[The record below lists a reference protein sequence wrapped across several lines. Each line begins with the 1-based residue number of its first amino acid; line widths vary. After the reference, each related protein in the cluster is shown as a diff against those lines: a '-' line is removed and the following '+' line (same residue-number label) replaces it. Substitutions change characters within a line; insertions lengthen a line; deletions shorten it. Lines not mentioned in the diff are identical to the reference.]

1 MVLRK
6 KGKNMENKQIHQ
18 DHDYSLEAI
27 PQNARKGFF
36 SMLVVMLGFA
46 FFSASMLAGGNIG
59 TSLNMP
65 DFIKAVVIGNILL
78 CIYTGLLACIAGD
91 TGLSTHLLARYSF
104 GEKGSYLLSFLV
116 SVTQVGWF
124 GVGVAMFAIPVSKV
138 TGINLWVLIIVSG
151 LLMTATAYFGMK
163 SLTIL
168 SMIAV
173 PAIAILGSIS
183 AGKAITDVGGI
194 SGLLAIEPTGT
205 MTMSTA
211 LAAVV
216 ATFISGG
223 TLTPDFTRF
232 SKDRKVAISTT
243 VIAFLIGNSLMLAF
257 GAIGAMVTG
266 QADISEVMFTQGLII
281 PAIIILGLNIWT
293 TNDNAL
299 YGSGLGFSN
308 ITKQPKN
315 RMVVINGIIGTL
327 LAMIL
332 YNNFMAWLNM
342 LNSFIPATG
351 AVLIADYFIINRGR
365 YTDFKNAKF
374 KSVNVNAIISWVAGV
389 IGAYTI
395 PGITPVNSVLTAMIT
410 YVVLTELTKS
420 KEVKE
425 KNIA

>member
-1 MVLRK
+1 MNK
-6 KGKNMENKQIHQ
+6 KQQHQ

-27 PQNARKGFF
+27 PQSEKKGFM

-46 FFSASMLAGGNIG
+46 FFSASMIAGGNIG
-59 TSLNMP
+59 TSLNMG
-65 DFIKAVVIGNILL
+65 DFLKAVILGNILL

-104 GEKGSYLLSFLV
+104 GEKGSYLLSGLV
-116 SVTQVGWF
+116 SITQVGWF

-138 TGINLWVLIIVSG
+138 TGINLWTLIIVSG

-173 PAIAILGSIS
+173 PAIAILGSVS
-183 AGKAITDVGGI
+183 AGKAIGDVGGI
-194 SGLLAIEPTGT
+194 SGLLAIKPSGT
-205 MTMSTA
+205 MTMSAA

-216 ATFISGG
+216 GTFISGG

-232 SKDRKVAISTT
+232 SKDRKTAMSTT
-243 VIAFLIGNSLMLAF
+243 VIAFLVGNSLMLAF

-266 QADISEVMFTQGLII
+266 QSDISEVMFTQGLII

-299 YGSGLGFSN
+299 YGSGLGFAN
-308 ITKQPKN
+308 ITKQPKS
-315 RMVVINGIIGTL
+315 RMVIINGIVGTFL
-327 LAMIL
+327 SMIL
-332 YNNFMAWLNM
+332 YNNFMTWLNI

-351 AVLIADYFIINRGR
+351 AVIIADYFIINKGK
-365 YTDFKNAKF
+365 YTDFKTTKF
-374 KSVNVNAIISWVAGV
+374 KSVNISAIIAWVAGV

-395 PGITPVNSVLTAMIT
+395 PGITPVNSVLTTVVT
-410 YVVLTELTKS
+410 YVVLTKLTIK
-420 KEVKE
+420 KEVKVE
-425 KNIA
+425 VAA

>member
-1 MVLRK
+1 MNK
-6 KGKNMENKQIHQ
+6 KQQHQ

-27 PQNARKGFF
+27 PQSEKKGFM

-46 FFSASMLAGGNIG
+46 FFSASMIAGGNIG
-59 TSLNMP
+59 TSLNMG
-65 DFIKAVVIGNILL
+65 DFLKAVILGNILL

-104 GEKGSYLLSFLV
+104 GQKGSYLLSGLV
-116 SVTQVGWF
+116 SITQVGWF

-138 TGINLWVLIIVSG
+138 TGINLWTLIIVSG

-173 PAIAILGSIS
+173 PAIAILGSVS
-183 AGKAITDVGGI
+183 AGKAIGDVGGI
-194 SGLLAIEPTGT
+194 SGLLAIKPSGT
-205 MTMSTA
+205 MTMSAA

-216 ATFISGG
+216 GTFISGG

-232 SKDRKVAISTT
+232 SKDRKTAMSTT
-243 VIAFLIGNSLMLAF
+243 VIAFLVGNSLMLAF

-266 QADISEVMFTQGLII
+266 QSDISEVMFTQGLII

-299 YGSGLGFSN
+299 YGSGLGFAN
-308 ITKQPKN
+308 ITKQPKS
-315 RMVVINGIIGTL
+315 RMVIINGVVGTFL
-327 LAMIL
+327 SMIL
-332 YNNFMAWLNM
+332 YNNFMTWLNI

-351 AVLIADYFIINRGR
+351 AVIIADYFIINKGK
-365 YTDFKNAKF
+365 YTDFKTTKF
-374 KSVNVNAIISWVAGV
+374 KSVNISAIIAWVAGV

-395 PGITPVNSVLTAMIT
+395 PGITPVNSVLTTVVT
-410 YVVLTELTKS
+410 YVVLTKLTVK
-420 KEVKE
+420 KEVKVE
-425 KNIA
+425 VAA

>member
-1 MVLRK
+1 MNK
-6 KGKNMENKQIHQ
+6 KQQHQ
-18 DHDYSLEAI
+18 DHDYSLEVI
-27 PQNARKGFF
+27 PQSEKKGFI

-46 FFSASMLAGGNIG
+46 FFSASMIAGGNIG
-59 TSLNMP
+59 TSLNMG
-65 DFIKAVVIGNILL
+65 DFLKAVILGNILL

-104 GEKGSYLLSFLV
+104 GQKGSYLLSGLV
-116 SVTQVGWF
+116 SITQVGWF

-138 TGINLWVLIIVSG
+138 TGINLWTLIIVSG

-173 PAIAILGSIS
+173 PAIAILGSVS
-183 AGKAITDVGGI
+183 AGKAIGDVGGI
-194 SGLLAIEPTGT
+194 SGLLAIKPSGT
-205 MTMSTA
+205 MTMSAA

-216 ATFISGG
+216 GTFISGG

-232 SKDRKVAISTT
+232 SKDRKTAMSTT
-243 VIAFLIGNSLMLAF
+243 VIAFLVGNSLMLAF

-266 QADISEVMFTQGLII
+266 QSDISEVMFTQGLII

-299 YGSGLGFSN
+299 YGSGLGFAN
-308 ITKQPKN
+308 ITKQPKS
-315 RMVVINGIIGTL
+315 RMVIINGVVGTFL
-327 LAMIL
+327 SMIL
-332 YNNFMAWLNM
+332 YNNFMTWLNI

-351 AVLIADYFIINRGR
+351 AVIIADYFIINKGK
-365 YTDFKNAKF
+365 YTDFKTTKF
-374 KSVNVNAIISWVAGV
+374 KSVNISAIIAWVAGV

-395 PGITPVNSVLTAMIT
+395 PGITPVNSVLTTVVT
-410 YVVLTELTKS
+410 YVVLTKVTVK
-420 KEVKE
+420 KEVKVE
-425 KNIA
+425 VAA

>member
-1 MVLRK
+1 
-6 KGKNMENKQIHQ
+6 
-18 DHDYSLEAI
+18 
-27 PQNARKGFF
+27 
-36 SMLVVMLGFA
+36 MLVVMLGFA

-59 TSLNMP
+59 TSLNMG
-65 DFIKAVVIGNILL
+65 DFIKAVIFGNILL
-78 CIYTGLLACIAGD
+78 CIYTGLLAYIAGD

-138 TGINLWVLIIVSG
+138 TGINLWTLIIVSG
-151 LLMTATAYFGMK
+151 LFMTATAYFGMK

-173 PAIAILGSIS
+173 PAIAILGSVS

-194 SGLLAIEPTGT
+194 AGLLSIEPTGS
-205 MTMSTA
+205 MTMSAA

-216 ATFISGG
+216 GTFISGG

-232 SKDRKVAISTT
+232 SKDRKTAVSTT

-257 GAIGAMVTG
+257 GAIGAMATG
-266 QADISEVMFTQGLII
+266 QADISEVMFAQGLII

-299 YGSGLGFSN
+299 YGSGLGFAN
-308 ITKQPKN
+308 ITKQPKS
-315 RMVVINGIIGTL
+315 RMVIINGIVGTL

-351 AVLIADYFIINRGR
+351 AVLIADYFIINKGK
-365 YTDFKNAKF
+365 YTDFKTTKF
-374 KSVNVNAIISWVAGV
+374 KSVNINAIIAWVAGV
-389 IGAYTI
+389 IGAYVI
-395 PGITPVNSVLTAMIT
+395 PGITPVNSVLTAIIT
-410 YVVLTELTKS
+410 YVVLTKITVK
-420 KEVKE
+420 KEVKLEVEE
-425 KNIA
+425 KIAA

>member
-1 MVLRK
+1 MNK
-6 KGKNMENKQIHQ
+6 KQQHQ
-18 DHDYSLEAI
+18 DHDYSLEVI
-27 PQNARKGFF
+27 PQSEKKGFM

-46 FFSASMLAGGNIG
+46 FFSASMIAGGNIG
-59 TSLNMP
+59 TSLNIG
-65 DFIKAVVIGNILL
+65 DFLKSVIFGNILL

-104 GEKGSYLLSFLV
+104 GEKGSYLLSGLV
-116 SVTQVGWF
+116 SITQVGWF

-138 TGINLWVLIIVSG
+138 TGINLWTLIIVSG

-173 PAIAILGSIS
+173 PAIAILGSVS
-183 AGKAITDVGGI
+183 AGKAIGDVGGI
-194 SGLLAIEPTGT
+194 SGLLAIKPSGT
-205 MTMSTA
+205 MTMSAA

-216 ATFISGG
+216 GTFISGG

-232 SKDRKVAISTT
+232 SKDRKTAMSTT
-243 VIAFLIGNSLMLAF
+243 VIAFLVGNSLMLAF

-266 QADISEVMFTQGLII
+266 QSDISEVMFTQGLII

-299 YGSGLGFSN
+299 YGSGLGFAN
-308 ITKQPKN
+308 ITKQPKS
-315 RMVVINGIIGTL
+315 RMVIINGIVGTL
-327 LAMIL
+327 LSMIL
-332 YNNFMAWLNM
+332 YNNFMTWLNI

-351 AVLIADYFIINRGR
+351 AVIIADYFIINKGK
-365 YTDFKNAKF
+365 YTDFKTTKF
-374 KSVNVNAIISWVAGV
+374 KSVNISAIIAWVAGV

-395 PGITPVNSVLTAMIT
+395 PGITPVNSVLTTVVT
-410 YVVLTELTKS
+410 YVVLTKVTVK
-420 KEVKE
+420 KEVKVE
-425 KNIA
+425 VAA

>member
-1 MVLRK
+1 MNK
-6 KGKNMENKQIHQ
+6 KQQHQ

-27 PQNARKGFF
+27 PQSEKKGFM

-46 FFSASMLAGGNIG
+46 FFSASMIAGGNIG
-59 TSLNMP
+59 TSLNMG
-65 DFIKAVVIGNILL
+65 DFLKAVILGNILL

-104 GEKGSYLLSFLV
+104 GQKGSYLLSGLV
-116 SVTQVGWF
+116 SITQVGWF

-138 TGINLWVLIIVSG
+138 TGINLWTLIIVSG

-173 PAIAILGSIS
+173 PAIAILGSVS
-183 AGKAITDVGGI
+183 AGKAIGDVGGI
-194 SGLLAIEPTGT
+194 SGLLAIKPSGT
-205 MTMSTA
+205 MTMSAA

-216 ATFISGG
+216 GTFISGG

-232 SKDRKVAISTT
+232 SKDRKTAMSTT
-243 VIAFLIGNSLMLAF
+243 VIAFLVGNSLMLAF

-266 QADISEVMFTQGLII
+266 QSDISEVMFTQGLII

-299 YGSGLGFSN
+299 YGSGLGFAN
-308 ITKQPKN
+308 ITKQPKS
-315 RMVVINGIIGTL
+315 RMVIINGVVGTFL
-327 LAMIL
+327 SMIL
-332 YNNFMAWLNM
+332 YNNFMTWLNI

-351 AVLIADYFIINRGR
+351 AVIIADYFIINKGK
-365 YTDFKNAKF
+365 YTDFKTTKF
-374 KSVNVNAIISWVAGV
+374 KSVNISAIIAWVAGV

-395 PGITPVNSVLTAMIT
+395 PGITPVNSVLTTVVT
-410 YVVLTELTKS
+410 YVVLTKLTIK
-420 KEVKE
+420 KEVKVE
-425 KNIA
+425 VAA

>member
-1 MVLRK
+1 MNK
-6 KGKNMENKQIHQ
+6 KQQHQ

-27 PQNARKGFF
+27 PQSEKKGFM

-46 FFSASMLAGGNIG
+46 FFSASMIAGGNIG
-59 TSLNMP
+59 TSLNMG
-65 DFIKAVVIGNILL
+65 DFLKAVILGNILL

-104 GEKGSYLLSFLV
+104 GKKGSYLLSGLV
-116 SVTQVGWF
+116 SITQVGWF

-138 TGINLWVLIIVSG
+138 TGINLWTLIIVSG

-173 PAIAILGSIS
+173 PAIAILGSVS
-183 AGKAITDVGGI
+183 AGKAIGDVGGI
-194 SGLLAIEPTGT
+194 SGLLAIKPSGT
-205 MTMSTA
+205 MTMSAA

-216 ATFISGG
+216 GTFISGG

-232 SKDRKVAISTT
+232 SKDRKTAMSTT
-243 VIAFLIGNSLMLAF
+243 VIAFLVGNSLMLAF

-266 QADISEVMFTQGLII
+266 QSDISEVMFTQGLII

-299 YGSGLGFSN
+299 YGSGLGFAN
-308 ITKQPKN
+308 ITKQPKS
-315 RMVVINGIIGTL
+315 RMVIINGVVGTFL
-327 LAMIL
+327 SMIL
-332 YNNFMAWLNM
+332 YNNFMTWLNI

-351 AVLIADYFIINRGR
+351 AVIIADYFIINKGK
-365 YTDFKNAKF
+365 YTDFKTTKF
-374 KSVNVNAIISWVAGV
+374 KSVNISAIIAWVAGV

-395 PGITPVNSVLTAMIT
+395 PGITPVNSVLTTVVT
-410 YVVLTELTKS
+410 YVVLTKLTVK
-420 KEVKE
+420 KEVKVE
-425 KNIA
+425 VAA

>member
-1 MVLRK
+1 MNK
-6 KGKNMENKQIHQ
+6 KQQHQ

-27 PQNARKGFF
+27 PQSEKKGFL

-46 FFSASMLAGGNIG
+46 FFSASMIAGGNIG
-59 TSLNMP
+59 TSLNIG
-65 DFIKAVVIGNILL
+65 DFLKSVIFGNILL

-104 GEKGSYLLSFLV
+104 GEKGSYLLSGLV
-116 SVTQVGWF
+116 SITQVGWL
-124 GVGVAMFAIPVSKV
+124 GVGVATFAIPVSKV
-138 TGINLWVLIIVSG
+138 TGINLWTLIIVSG

-173 PAIAILGSIS
+173 PAIAILGSVS
-183 AGKAITDVGGI
+183 AGKAIGDVGGI
-194 SGLLAIEPTGT
+194 SGLLAIKPSGT
-205 MTMSTA
+205 MTMSAA

-216 ATFISGG
+216 GTFISGG

-232 SKDRKVAISTT
+232 SKDRKTAMSTT
-243 VIAFLIGNSLMLAF
+243 VIAFLVGNSLMLAF

-266 QADISEVMFTQGLII
+266 QSDISEVMFTQGLII

-299 YGSGLGFSN
+299 YGSGLGFAN
-308 ITKQPKN
+308 ITKQPKS
-315 RMVVINGIIGTL
+315 RMVIINGVVGTFL
-327 LAMIL
+327 SMIL
-332 YNNFMAWLNM
+332 YNNFMTWLNI

-351 AVLIADYFIINRGR
+351 AVIIADYFIINKGK
-365 YTDFKNAKF
+365 YTDFKTTKF
-374 KSVNVNAIISWVAGV
+374 KSVNISAIIAWVAGV

-395 PGITPVNSVLTAMIT
+395 PGITPVNSVLTTVVT
-410 YVVLTELTKS
+410 YVVLTKLTVK
-420 KEVKE
+420 KEVKVE
-425 KNIA
+425 VAA

>member
-1 MVLRK
+1 MNK
-6 KGKNMENKQIHQ
+6 KQQHQ

-27 PQNARKGFF
+27 PQSEKKGFM

-46 FFSASMLAGGNIG
+46 FFSASMIAGGNIG
-59 TSLNMP
+59 TSLNMG
-65 DFIKAVVIGNILL
+65 DFLKAVILGNILL

-104 GEKGSYLLSFLV
+104 GEKGSYLLSGLV
-116 SVTQVGWF
+116 SITQVGWF

-138 TGINLWVLIIVSG
+138 TGINLWTLIIVSG

-173 PAIAILGSIS
+173 PAIAILGSVS
-183 AGKAITDVGGI
+183 AGKAIGDVGGI
-194 SGLLAIEPTGT
+194 SGLLAIKPSGT
-205 MTMSTA
+205 MTMSAA

-216 ATFISGG
+216 GTFISGG

-232 SKDRKVAISTT
+232 SKDRKTAMSTT
-243 VIAFLIGNSLMLAF
+243 VIAFLVGNSLMLAF

-266 QADISEVMFTQGLII
+266 QSDISEVMFTQGLII

-299 YGSGLGFSN
+299 YGSGLGFAN
-308 ITKQPKN
+308 ITKHPKS
-315 RMVVINGIIGTL
+315 RMVIINGVVGTFL
-327 LAMIL
+327 SMIL
-332 YNNFMAWLNM
+332 YNNFMTWLNI

-351 AVLIADYFIINRGR
+351 AVIIADYFIINKGK
-365 YTDFKNAKF
+365 YTDFKTTKF
-374 KSVNVNAIISWVAGV
+374 KSVNISAIIAWVAGV

-395 PGITPVNSVLTAMIT
+395 PGITPVNSVLTTVVT
-410 YVVLTELTKS
+410 YVVLTKLTVK
-420 KEVKE
+420 KEVKVE
-425 KNIA
+425 VAA

>member
-1 MVLRK
+1 M
-6 KGKNMENKQIHQ
+6 NNKQQHQ

-27 PQNARKGFF
+27 PQVAKKGFL

-59 TSLNMP
+59 TSLNMG
-65 DFIKAVVIGNILL
+65 DFIKAVIFGNILL
-78 CIYTGLLACIAGD
+78 CIYTGLLAYIAGD

-138 TGINLWVLIIVSG
+138 TGINLWTLIIVSG
-151 LLMTATAYFGMK
+151 LFMTATAYFGMK

-173 PAIAILGSIS
+173 PAIAILGSVS

-194 SGLLAIEPTGT
+194 AGLLSIEPTGS
-205 MTMSTA
+205 MTMSAA

-216 ATFISGG
+216 GTFISGG

-232 SKDRKVAISTT
+232 SKNRKTAVSTT

-257 GAIGAMVTG
+257 GAIGAMATG
-266 QADISEVMFTQGLII
+266 QADISEVMFAQGLII

-299 YGSGLGFSN
+299 YGSGLGFAN
-308 ITKQPKN
+308 ITKQPKS
-315 RMVVINGIIGTL
+315 RMVIINGIVGTL

-351 AVLIADYFIINRGR
+351 AVLIADYFIINKGK
-365 YTDFKNAKF
+365 YTDFKTTKF
-374 KSVNVNAIISWVAGV
+374 KSVNINAIIAWVAGV

-395 PGITPVNSVLTAMIT
+395 PGITPVNSVLTAIIT
-410 YVVLTELTKS
+410 YVVLTKITVK
-420 KEVKE
+420 KEVKLEVEE
-425 KNIA
+425 KIAA

>member
-1 MVLRK
+1 MNK
-6 KGKNMENKQIHQ
+6 KQQHQ

-27 PQNARKGFF
+27 PQSEKKGFM

-46 FFSASMLAGGNIG
+46 FFSASMIAGGNIG
-59 TSLNMP
+59 TSLNMG
-65 DFIKAVVIGNILL
+65 DFLKAVILGNILL

-104 GEKGSYLLSFLV
+104 GQKGSYLLSGLV
-116 SVTQVGWF
+116 SITQVGWF

-138 TGINLWVLIIVSG
+138 TGINLWTLIIVSG

-173 PAIAILGSIS
+173 PAIAILGSVS
-183 AGKAITDVGGI
+183 AGKAIGDVGGI
-194 SGLLAIEPTGT
+194 SGLLAIKPSGT
-205 MTMSTA
+205 MTMSAA

-216 ATFISGG
+216 GTFISGG

-232 SKDRKVAISTT
+232 SKDRKTAMSTT
-243 VIAFLIGNSLMLAF
+243 VIAFLVGNSLMLAF

-266 QADISEVMFTQGLII
+266 QSDISEVMFTQGLII
-281 PAIIILGLNIWT
+281 PAIVILGLNIWT

-299 YGSGLGFSN
+299 YGSGLGFAN
-308 ITKQPKN
+308 ITKQPKS
-315 RMVVINGIIGTL
+315 RMVIINGVVGTFL
-327 LAMIL
+327 SMIL
-332 YNNFMAWLNM
+332 YNNFMTWLNI

-351 AVLIADYFIINRGR
+351 AVIIADYFIINKGK
-365 YTDFKNAKF
+365 YTDFKTTKF
-374 KSVNVNAIISWVAGV
+374 KSVNISAIIAWVAGV

-395 PGITPVNSVLTAMIT
+395 PGITPVNSVLTTVVT
-410 YVVLTELTKS
+410 YVVLTKLTAK
-420 KEVKE
+420 KEVKVE
-425 KNIA
+425 VAA

>member
-1 MVLRK
+1 MNK
-6 KGKNMENKQIHQ
+6 KQHQ

-27 PQNARKGFF
+27 PQSEKKGFM

-46 FFSASMLAGGNIG
+46 FFSASMIAGGNIG
-59 TSLNMP
+59 TSLNMG
-65 DFIKAVVIGNILL
+65 DFLKSVIFGNILL

-104 GEKGSYLLSFLV
+104 GQKGSYLLSGLV
-116 SVTQVGWF
+116 SITQVGWF

-138 TGINLWVLIIVSG
+138 TGINLWILIIVSG

-173 PAIAILGSIS
+173 PAIAILGSVS
-183 AGKAITDVGGI
+183 AGKAIGDVGGI
-194 SGLLAIEPTGT
+194 SGLLAIKPSGN
-205 MTMSTA
+205 MTMSAA

-216 ATFISGG
+216 GTFISGG

-232 SKDRKVAISTT
+232 SKDRKTAISTT

-281 PAIIILGLNIWT
+281 PAIVILGLNIWT

-308 ITKQPKN
+308 ITKQPKS
-315 RMVVINGIIGTL
+315 RMVIINGIVGTL
-327 LAMIL
+327 LSMVL
-332 YNNFMAWLNM
+332 YNNFMTWLNI

-351 AVLIADYFIINRGR
+351 AVIIADYFIINKGK
-365 YTDFKNAKF
+365 YTDFKTTKF
-374 KSVNVNAIISWVAGV
+374 KIVNINAIIAWASGV
-389 IGAYTI
+389 IGAYII
-395 PGITPVNSVLTAMIT
+395 PGITPLNSVLTTVVT
-410 YVVLTELTKS
+410 YVVLTKLTAK
-420 KEVKE
+420 KEVKVE
-425 KNIA
+425 VAA

>member
-1 MVLRK
+1 MNK
-6 KGKNMENKQIHQ
+6 KHQ

-27 PQNARKGFF
+27 PQSEKKGFI

-46 FFSASMLAGGNIG
+46 FFSASMIAGGNIG
-59 TSLNMP
+59 TSLNMG
-65 DFIKAVVIGNILL
+65 DFLKAVILGNILL

-104 GEKGSYLLSFLV
+104 GEKGSYLLSGLV
-116 SVTQVGWF
+116 SITQVGWF

-138 TGINLWVLIIVSG
+138 TGINLWTLIIVSG

-173 PAIAILGSIS
+173 PAIAILGSVS
-183 AGKAITDVGGI
+183 AGKAIGDVGGI
-194 SGLLAIEPTGT
+194 SGLLAIKPSGT
-205 MTMSTA
+205 MTMSAA

-216 ATFISGG
+216 GTFISGG

-232 SKDRKVAISTT
+232 SKDRKTAMSTT
-243 VIAFLIGNSLMLAF
+243 VIAFLVGNSLMLAF

-266 QADISEVMFTQGLII
+266 QSDISEVMFTQGLII

-299 YGSGLGFSN
+299 YGSGLGFAN
-308 ITKQPKN
+308 ITKQPKS
-315 RMVVINGIIGTL
+315 RMVIINGIVGTFL
-327 LAMIL
+327 SMIL
-332 YNNFMAWLNM
+332 YNNFMTWLNI

-351 AVLIADYFIINRGR
+351 AVIIADYFIINKGK
-365 YTDFKNAKF
+365 YTDFKTTKF
-374 KSVNVNAIISWVAGV
+374 KSVNISAIIAWVAGV

-395 PGITPVNSVLTAMIT
+395 PGITPVNSVLTTVVT
-410 YVVLTELTKS
+410 YVVLTKVTVK
-420 KEVKE
+420 KEVKVE
-425 KNIA
+425 VAA

>member
-1 MVLRK
+1 MNK
-6 KGKNMENKQIHQ
+6 KQQHQ

-27 PQNARKGFF
+27 PQSEKKGFM

-46 FFSASMLAGGNIG
+46 FFSASMIAGGNIG
-59 TSLNMP
+59 TSLNMG
-65 DFIKAVVIGNILL
+65 DFLKAVILGNILL

-104 GEKGSYLLSFLV
+104 GEKGSYLLSGLV
-116 SVTQVGWF
+116 SITQVGWF

-138 TGINLWVLIIVSG
+138 TGINLWTLIIVSG

-173 PAIAILGSIS
+173 PAIAILGSVS
-183 AGKAITDVGGI
+183 AGKAIGDVGGI
-194 SGLLAIEPTGT
+194 SGLLAIKPSGT
-205 MTMSTA
+205 MTMSAA

-216 ATFISGG
+216 GTFISGG

-232 SKDRKVAISTT
+232 SKDRKTAMSTT
-243 VIAFLIGNSLMLAF
+243 VIAFLVGNSLMLAF

-266 QADISEVMFTQGLII
+266 QSDISEVMFTQGLII

-299 YGSGLGFSN
+299 YGSGLGFAN
-308 ITKQPKN
+308 ITKQPKS
-315 RMVVINGIIGTL
+315 RMVIINGIVGTL
-327 LAMIL
+327 LSMIL
-332 YNNFMAWLNM
+332 YNNFMTWLNI

-351 AVLIADYFIINRGR
+351 AVIIADYFIINKGK
-365 YTDFKNAKF
+365 YTDFKTTKF
-374 KSVNVNAIISWVAGV
+374 KSVNISAIIAWVAGV

-395 PGITPVNSVLTAMIT
+395 PGITPVNSVLTTVVT
-410 YVVLTELTKS
+410 YVVLTKLTTKKEIEVEL
-420 KEVKE
+420 
-425 KNIA
+425 AA

>member
-1 MVLRK
+1 MNK
-6 KGKNMENKQIHQ
+6 KQQHQ

-27 PQNARKGFF
+27 PQSEKKGFM

-46 FFSASMLAGGNIG
+46 FFSASMIAGGNIG
-59 TSLNMP
+59 TSLNIG
-65 DFIKAVVIGNILL
+65 DFLKSVIFGNILL

-104 GEKGSYLLSFLV
+104 GEKGSYLLSGLV
-116 SVTQVGWF
+116 SITQVGWF

-138 TGINLWVLIIVSG
+138 TGINLWTLIIVSG

-173 PAIAILGSIS
+173 PAIAILGSVS
-183 AGKAITDVGGI
+183 AGKAIGDVGGI
-194 SGLLAIEPTGT
+194 SGLLAIKPSGT
-205 MTMSTA
+205 MTMSAA

-216 ATFISGG
+216 GTFISGG

-232 SKDRKVAISTT
+232 SKDRKTAMSTT
-243 VIAFLIGNSLMLAF
+243 VIAFLVGNSLMLAF

-266 QADISEVMFTQGLII
+266 QSDISEVMFTQGLII

-299 YGSGLGFSN
+299 YGSGLGFAN
-308 ITKQPKN
+308 ITKQPKS
-315 RMVVINGIIGTL
+315 RMVIINGVVGTFL
-327 LAMIL
+327 SMIL
-332 YNNFMAWLNM
+332 YNNFMTWLNI

-351 AVLIADYFIINRGR
+351 AVIIADYFIINKGK
-365 YTDFKNAKF
+365 YTDFKTTKF
-374 KSVNVNAIISWVAGV
+374 KSVNISAIIAWVAGV

-395 PGITPVNSVLTAMIT
+395 PGITPVNSVLTTVVT
-410 YVVLTELTKS
+410 YVVLTKLTVK
-420 KEVKE
+420 KEVKVE
-425 KNIA
+425 VAA

>member
-1 MVLRK
+1 MNK
-6 KGKNMENKQIHQ
+6 KQQHQ

-27 PQNARKGFF
+27 PQSEKKGFM

-46 FFSASMLAGGNIG
+46 FFSASMIAGGNIG
-59 TSLNMP
+59 TSLNMG
-65 DFIKAVVIGNILL
+65 DFLKAVILGNILL

-104 GEKGSYLLSFLV
+104 GEKGSYLLSGLV
-116 SVTQVGWF
+116 SITQVGWF

-138 TGINLWVLIIVSG
+138 TGINLWTLIIVSG

-173 PAIAILGSIS
+173 PAIAILGSVS
-183 AGKAITDVGGI
+183 AGKAIGDVGGI
-194 SGLLAIEPTGT
+194 SGLLAIKPSGT
-205 MTMSTA
+205 MTMSAA

-216 ATFISGG
+216 GTFISGG

-232 SKDRKVAISTT
+232 SKDRKTAMSTT
-243 VIAFLIGNSLMLAF
+243 VIAFLVGNSLMLAF

-266 QADISEVMFTQGLII
+266 QSDISEVMFTQGLII

-299 YGSGLGFSN
+299 YGSGLGFAN
-308 ITKQPKN
+308 ITKQPKS
-315 RMVVINGIIGTL
+315 RMVIINGIVGTFL
-327 LAMIL
+327 SMIL
-332 YNNFMAWLNM
+332 YNNFMTWLNI

-351 AVLIADYFIINRGR
+351 AVIIADYFIINKGK
-365 YTDFKNAKF
+365 YTDFKTTKF
-374 KSVNVNAIISWVAGV
+374 KSVNISAIIAWVAGV

-395 PGITPVNSVLTAMIT
+395 PGITPVNSVLTTVVT
-410 YVVLTELTKS
+410 YVVLTKLTVK
-420 KEVKE
+420 KEVKVE
-425 KNIA
+425 VAA

>member
-1 MVLRK
+1 M
-6 KGKNMENKQIHQ
+6 NKTQQHQ

-27 PQNARKGFF
+27 PQSEKKGFM

-46 FFSASMLAGGNIG
+46 FFSASMIAGGNIG
-59 TSLNMP
+59 TSLNMGE
-65 DFIKAVVIGNILL
+65 FLKAVILGNILL

-104 GEKGSYLLSFLV
+104 GQKGSYLLSGLV
-116 SVTQVGWF
+116 SITQVGWF

-138 TGINLWVLIIVSG
+138 TGINLWTLIIVSG

-173 PAIAILGSIS
+173 PAIAILGSVS
-183 AGKAITDVGGI
+183 AGKAIGDVGGI
-194 SGLLAIEPTGT
+194 SGLLAIKPSGT
-205 MTMSTA
+205 MTMSAA

-216 ATFISGG
+216 GTFISGG

-232 SKDRKVAISTT
+232 SKDRKTAMSTT
-243 VIAFLIGNSLMLAF
+243 VIAFLVGNSLMLAF

-266 QADISEVMFTQGLII
+266 QSDISEVMFTQGLII

-299 YGSGLGFSN
+299 DGSGLGFAN
-308 ITKQPKN
+308 ITKQPKS
-315 RMVVINGIIGTL
+315 RMVIINGVVGTFL
-327 LAMIL
+327 SMTL
-332 YNNFMAWLNM
+332 YNNFMTWLNI

-351 AVLIADYFIINRGR
+351 AVIIADYFIINKGK
-365 YTDFKNAKF
+365 YTDFKTTKF
-374 KSVNVNAIISWVAGV
+374 KSVNISAIIAWVAGV

-395 PGITPVNSVLTAMIT
+395 PGITPVNSVLTAVVT
-410 YVVLTELTKS
+410 YVVLTKVTVK
-420 KEVKE
+420 KEVKVE
-425 KNIA
+425 VAA

>member
-1 MVLRK
+1 MNK
-6 KGKNMENKQIHQ
+6 KQQHQ

-27 PQNARKGFF
+27 PQSEKKGFM

-46 FFSASMLAGGNIG
+46 FFSASMIAGGNIG
-59 TSLNMP
+59 TSLNMG
-65 DFIKAVVIGNILL
+65 DFLKAVILGNILL

-104 GEKGSYLLSFLV
+104 GEKGSYLLSGLV
-116 SVTQVGWF
+116 SITQVGWF

-138 TGINLWVLIIVSG
+138 TGINLWVLIITLG

-173 PAIAILGSIS
+173 PAIAILGSVS
-183 AGKAITDVGGI
+183 AGKAIGDVGGI
-194 SGLLAIEPTGT
+194 SGLLAIKPSGT
-205 MTMSTA
+205 MTMSAA

-216 ATFISGG
+216 GTFISGG

-232 SKDRKVAISTT
+232 SKDRKTAISTT

-266 QADISEVMFTQGLII
+266 QSDISEVMFTQGLII

-299 YGSGLGFSN
+299 YGSGLGFAN
-308 ITKQPKN
+308 ITKQPKS
-315 RMVVINGIIGTL
+315 RMVIINGVVGTFL
-327 LAMIL
+327 SMIL
-332 YNNFMAWLNM
+332 YNNFMTWLNI

-351 AVLIADYFIINRGR
+351 AVIIADYFIINKGK
-365 YTDFKNAKF
+365 YTDFKTTKF
-374 KSVNVNAIISWVAGV
+374 KSVNISAIIAWVAGV

-395 PGITPVNSVLTAMIT
+395 PGITPVNSVLTTVVT
-410 YVVLTELTKS
+410 YVVLTKLTVK
-420 KEVKE
+420 KEVKVE
-425 KNIA
+425 VAA

>member
-1 MVLRK
+1 MNK
-6 KGKNMENKQIHQ
+6 KQQHQ

-27 PQNARKGFF
+27 PQTEKKGFM

-46 FFSASMLAGGNIG
+46 FFSASMIAGGNIG
-59 TSLNMP
+59 TSLNMG
-65 DFIKAVVIGNILL
+65 DFLKAVILGNILL

-104 GEKGSYLLSFLV
+104 GEKGSYLLSGLV
-116 SVTQVGWF
+116 SITQVGWF

-138 TGINLWVLIIVSG
+138 TGINLWTLIIVSG

-173 PAIAILGSIS
+173 PAIAILGSVS
-183 AGKAITDVGGI
+183 AGKAIGDVGGI
-194 SGLLAIEPTGT
+194 SGLLAIKPSGT
-205 MTMSTA
+205 MTMSAA

-216 ATFISGG
+216 GTFISGG

-232 SKDRKVAISTT
+232 SKDRKTAMSTT
-243 VIAFLIGNSLMLAF
+243 VIAFLVGNSLMLAF

-266 QADISEVMFTQGLII
+266 QSDISEVMFTQGLII

-299 YGSGLGFSN
+299 YGSGLGFAN
-308 ITKQPKN
+308 ITKQPKS
-315 RMVVINGIIGTL
+315 RMVIINGIVGTFL
-327 LAMIL
+327 SMIL
-332 YNNFMAWLNM
+332 YNNFMTWLNI

-351 AVLIADYFIINRGR
+351 AVIIADYFIINKGK
-365 YTDFKNAKF
+365 YTDFKTTKF
-374 KSVNVNAIISWVAGV
+374 KSVNISAIIAWVAGV

-395 PGITPVNSVLTAMIT
+395 PGITPVNSVLTTVVT
-410 YVVLTELTKS
+410 YVVLTKLTVK
-420 KEVKE
+420 KEVKVE
-425 KNIA
+425 VAA

>member
-1 MVLRK
+1 MNK
-6 KGKNMENKQIHQ
+6 KQQHQ

-27 PQNARKGFF
+27 PQSEKKGFM

-46 FFSASMLAGGNIG
+46 FFSASMIAGGNIG
-59 TSLNMP
+59 TSLNIG
-65 DFIKAVVIGNILL
+65 DFLKSVIFGNILL

-104 GEKGSYLLSFLV
+104 GEKGSYLLSGLV
-116 SVTQVGWF
+116 SITQVGWF

-138 TGINLWVLIIVSG
+138 TGINLWTLIIVSG

-173 PAIAILGSIS
+173 PAIAILGSVS
-183 AGKAITDVGGI
+183 AGKAIGDVGGI
-194 SGLLAIEPTGT
+194 SGLLAIKPSGA
-205 MTMSTA
+205 MTMSAA

-216 ATFISGG
+216 GTFISGG

-232 SKDRKVAISTT
+232 SKDRKTAMSTT
-243 VIAFLIGNSLMLAF
+243 VIAFLVGNALMLAF

-266 QADISEVMFTQGLII
+266 QSDISEVMFTQGLII

-299 YGSGLGFSN
+299 YGSGLGFAN
-308 ITKQPKN
+308 ITKQPKS
-315 RMVVINGIIGTL
+315 RMVIINGVVGTFL
-327 LAMIL
+327 SMIL
-332 YNNFMAWLNM
+332 YNNFMTWLNI

-351 AVLIADYFIINRGR
+351 AVIIADYFIINKGK
-365 YTDFKNAKF
+365 YTDFKTTKF
-374 KSVNVNAIISWVAGV
+374 KSVNISAIIAWVAGV

-395 PGITPVNSVLTAMIT
+395 PGITPVNSVLTTVVT
-410 YVVLTELTKS
+410 YVVLTKLTIK
-420 KEVKE
+420 KEVKVE
-425 KNIA
+425 VAA

>member
-1 MVLRK
+1 MNK
-6 KGKNMENKQIHQ
+6 KQQHQ

-27 PQNARKGFF
+27 PQSEKKGFM

-46 FFSASMLAGGNIG
+46 FFSASMIAGGNIG
-59 TSLNMP
+59 TSLNMG
-65 DFIKAVVIGNILL
+65 DFLKAVILGNILL

-104 GEKGSYLLSFLV
+104 GEKGSYLLSGLV
-116 SVTQVGWF
+116 SITQVGWF

-138 TGINLWVLIIVSG
+138 TGINLWTLIIISG

-173 PAIAILGSIS
+173 PAIAILGSVS
-183 AGKAITDVGGI
+183 AGKAIGDVGGI
-194 SGLLAIEPTGT
+194 SGLLAIKPSGT
-205 MTMSTA
+205 MTMSAA

-216 ATFISGG
+216 GTFISGG

-232 SKDRKVAISTT
+232 SKDRKTAMSTT
-243 VIAFLIGNSLMLAF
+243 VIAFLVGNSLMLAF

-266 QADISEVMFTQGLII
+266 QSDISEVMFTQGLII

-299 YGSGLGFSN
+299 YGSGLGFAN
-308 ITKQPKN
+308 ITKQPKS
-315 RMVVINGIIGTL
+315 RMVIINGVVGTFL
-327 LAMIL
+327 SMIL
-332 YNNFMAWLNM
+332 YNNFMTWLNI

-351 AVLIADYFIINRGR
+351 AVIIADYFIINKGK
-365 YTDFKNAKF
+365 YTDFKTTKF
-374 KSVNVNAIISWVAGV
+374 KSVNISAIIAWVAGV

-395 PGITPVNSVLTAMIT
+395 PGITPVNSVLTTVVT
-410 YVVLTELTKS
+410 YVVLTKLTVK
-420 KEVKE
+420 KEVKVE
-425 KNIA
+425 VAA

>member
-1 MVLRK
+1 MNK
-6 KGKNMENKQIHQ
+6 KHQ

-27 PQNARKGFF
+27 PQSEKKGFM

-46 FFSASMLAGGNIG
+46 FFSASMIAGGNIG
-59 TSLNMP
+59 TSLNMG
-65 DFIKAVVIGNILL
+65 DFLKAVILGNILL

-104 GEKGSYLLSFLV
+104 GEKGSYLLSGLV
-116 SVTQVGWF
+116 SITQVGWF

-138 TGINLWVLIIVSG
+138 TGINLWTLIIVSG

-173 PAIAILGSIS
+173 PAIAILGSVS
-183 AGKAITDVGGI
+183 AGKAIGDVGGI
-194 SGLLAIEPTGT
+194 SGLLAIKPSGT
-205 MTMSTA
+205 MTMSAA

-216 ATFISGG
+216 GTFISGG

-232 SKDRKVAISTT
+232 SKDRKTAMSTT
-243 VIAFLIGNSLMLAF
+243 VIAFLVGNSLMLAF

-266 QADISEVMFTQGLII
+266 QSDISEVMFTQGLII

-299 YGSGLGFSN
+299 YGSGLGFAN
-308 ITKQPKN
+308 ITKQPKS
-315 RMVVINGIIGTL
+315 RMVIINGIVGTFL
-327 LAMIL
+327 SMIL
-332 YNNFMAWLNM
+332 YNNFMTWLNI

-351 AVLIADYFIINRGR
+351 AVIIADYFIINKGK
-365 YTDFKNAKF
+365 YTDFKTTKF
-374 KSVNVNAIISWVAGV
+374 KSVNISAIIAWVAGV

-395 PGITPVNSVLTAMIT
+395 PGITPVNSVLTTVVT
-410 YVVLTELTKS
+410 YVVLTKVTVK
-420 KEVKE
+420 KEVKVE
-425 KNIA
+425 VAA

>member
-1 MVLRK
+1 MNK
-6 KGKNMENKQIHQ
+6 KQQHQ

-27 PQNARKGFF
+27 PQSEKKGFM

-46 FFSASMLAGGNIG
+46 FFSASMIAGGNIG
-59 TSLNMP
+59 TSLNMG
-65 DFIKAVVIGNILL
+65 DFLKAVILGNILL

-104 GEKGSYLLSFLV
+104 GEKGSYLLSGLV
-116 SVTQVGWF
+116 SITQVGWF

-138 TGINLWVLIIVSG
+138 TGINLWTLIIISG

-173 PAIAILGSIS
+173 PAIAILGSVS
-183 AGKAITDVGGI
+183 AGKAIGDVGGI
-194 SGLLAIEPTGT
+194 SGLLAIKPSGT
-205 MTMSTA
+205 MTMSAA

-216 ATFISGG
+216 GTFISGG

-232 SKDRKVAISTT
+232 SKDRKTAMSTT
-243 VIAFLIGNSLMLAF
+243 VIAFLVGNSLMLAF

-266 QADISEVMFTQGLII
+266 QSDISEVMFTQGLII

-299 YGSGLGFSN
+299 YGSGLGFAN
-308 ITKQPKN
+308 ITKQPKS
-315 RMVVINGIIGTL
+315 RMVIINGVVGTFL
-327 LAMIL
+327 SMIL
-332 YNNFMAWLNM
+332 YNNFMTWLNI

-351 AVLIADYFIINRGR
+351 AVIIADYFIINKGK
-365 YTDFKNAKF
+365 YTDFKTTKF
-374 KSVNVNAIISWVAGV
+374 KSVNISAIIAWVAGV

-395 PGITPVNSVLTAMIT
+395 PGITPVNSVLTTVVT
-410 YVVLTELTKS
+410 YVVLTKLTIK
-420 KEVKE
+420 KEVKVE
-425 KNIA
+425 VAA

>member
-1 MVLRK
+1 MNK
-6 KGKNMENKQIHQ
+6 KQQHQ

-27 PQNARKGFF
+27 PQSEKKGFI

-46 FFSASMLAGGNIG
+46 FFSASMIAGGNIG
-59 TSLNMP
+59 TSLNMG
-65 DFIKAVVIGNILL
+65 DFLKAVILGNILL

-104 GEKGSYLLSFLV
+104 GAKGPYLLSGLV
-116 SVTQVGWF
+116 SITQVGWF

-138 TGINLWVLIIVSG
+138 TGINLWTLIIVSG

-173 PAIAILGSIS
+173 PAIAILGSVS
-183 AGKAITDVGGI
+183 AGKAIGDVGGI
-194 SGLLAIEPTGT
+194 SGLLAIKPSGT
-205 MTMSTA
+205 MTMSAA

-216 ATFISGG
+216 GTFISGG

-232 SKDRKVAISTT
+232 SKDRKTAMSTT

-266 QADISEVMFTQGLII
+266 QSDISEVMFTQGLII

-299 YGSGLGFSN
+299 YGSGLGFAN
-308 ITKQPKN
+308 ITKQPKS
-315 RMVVINGIIGTL
+315 RMVIINGVVGTFL
-327 LAMIL
+327 SMIL
-332 YNNFMAWLNM
+332 YNNFMTWLNI

-351 AVLIADYFIINRGR
+351 AVIIADYFIINKGK
-365 YTDFKNAKF
+365 YTDFKTTKF
-374 KSVNVNAIISWVAGV
+374 KSVNISAIIAWVAGV

-395 PGITPVNSVLTAMIT
+395 PGITPVNSVLTTVVT
-410 YVVLTELTKS
+410 YVVLTKLTVK
-420 KEVKE
+420 KEVKVE
-425 KNIA
+425 VAA